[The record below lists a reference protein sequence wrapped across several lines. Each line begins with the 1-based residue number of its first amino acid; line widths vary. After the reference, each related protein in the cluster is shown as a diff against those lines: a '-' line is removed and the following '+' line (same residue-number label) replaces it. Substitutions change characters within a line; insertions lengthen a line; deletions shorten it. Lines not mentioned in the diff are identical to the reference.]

1 MNGDFRCIA
10 RSGEGTIATPI
21 ANKRKY
27 KMAGR
32 VEGKVALITGGGS
45 GIGRATAETLAR
57 EGAKLVVTDF
67 NPETAAETA
76 SIVAEAG
83 GAARSLAH
91 DVTDEDQWK
100 AVFASLRAEE
110 GRLDILFNN
119 AGVSNNSRLL
129 EDTDLAH
136 WRHVNGANVEGVF
149 LGTKYGIEMMA
160 ESGGGSIVNVSS
172 IYGKVGAVG
181 SVAYNAS
188 KGAVCLL
195 SKGAALECGKAG
207 NGVRVNS
214 VHPGFIETGM
224 TAKRFA
230 DNETR
235 DWMMNRTPIG
245 RTGRPE
251 DIANGVLYL
260 ASDESSFVTGAE
272 LVIDGG
278 FTAI

>member
-1 MNGDFRCIA
+1 
-10 RSGEGTIATPI
+10 
-21 ANKRKY
+21 
-27 KMAGR
+27 MAGR
-32 VEGKVALITGGGS
+32 VEGKLALITGGGS

-110 GRLDILFNN
+110 GRLDIRFNN

-149 LGTKYGIEMMA
+149 LGTKYGIELMA

>member
-1 MNGDFRCIA
+1 
-10 RSGEGTIATPI
+10 
-21 ANKRKY
+21 
-27 KMAGR
+27 MAGR
-32 VEGKVALITGGGS
+32 VDGKIALVTGGGS
-45 GIGRATAETLAR
+45 GIGRATALTFAR
-57 EGAKLVVTDF
+57 EGAAVVVTDLR
-67 NPETAAETA
+67 EESAAETA
-76 SIVAEAG
+76 AMIAEAG
-83 GAARSLAH
+83 GKARAMAQ
-91 DVTDEDQWK
+91 DVTDEAEWQ
-100 AVFASLRAEE
+100 AVFASLRANE

-119 AGVSNNSRLL
+119 AGVGNGGVM
-129 EDTDLAH
+129 LAETTLDH
-136 WRHVNGANVEGVF
+136 WRHVNAANVEGVF
-149 LGTKYGIEMMA
+149 LGTKYGIELMA

-195 SKGAALECGKAG
+195 TKGAALECGKAG

-224 TAKRFA
+224 TAERFK
-230 DNETR
+230 DNAVR
-235 DWMMNRTPIG
+235 DWMIGRTPIG
-245 RTGRPE
+245 RSGVPQ

>member
-1 MNGDFRCIA
+1 
-10 RSGEGTIATPI
+10 
-21 ANKRKY
+21 
-27 KMAGR
+27 MAGR
-32 VEGKVALITGGGS
+32 VEGKIALVTGGGS
-45 GIGRATAETLAR
+45 GIGQATALTLAR
-57 EGAKLVVTDF
+57 EGATVVVTDLR
-67 NPETAAETA
+67 EASAAATAAM
-76 SIVAEAG
+76 IVDAG
-83 GAARSLAH
+83 GTARAMGQ
-91 DVTDEDQWK
+91 DVTDEAQWQ
-100 AVFASLRAEE
+100 AIFASLRATE

-119 AGVSNNSRLL
+119 AGVSNDGVMLADTTL
-129 EDTDLAH
+129 EH
-136 WRHVNGANVEGVF
+136 WRHVNAANVEGVF
-149 LGTKYGIEMMA
+149 LGTKYGIDLMA

-195 SKGAALECGKAG
+195 TKGAALECGKAG

-224 TAKRFA
+224 TAARFK
-230 DNETR
+230 DNAAR
-235 DWMMNRTPIG
+235 DWMIGRTPIG
-245 RTGRPE
+245 RSGVPQ

>member
-1 MNGDFRCIA
+1 M
-10 RSGEGTIATPI
+10 T
-21 ANKRKY
+21 
-27 KMAGR
+27 GR
-32 VEGKVALITGGGS
+32 VEGKVALVTGGGS
-45 GIGRATAETLAR
+45 GIGRATAESLAR
-57 EGAKLVVTDF
+57 ERASVVVTDLR
-67 NPETAAETA
+67 EEAAAETA
-76 SIVAEAG
+76 ARITDAG
-83 GAARSLAH
+83 GTARAMAQ
-91 DVTDEDQWK
+91 DVTDEGQWQ
-100 AVFASLRAEE
+100 AVFASLRANE

-119 AGVSNNSRLL
+119 AGVSNDGLMLADTSL
-129 EDTDLAH
+129 EH
-136 WRHVNGANVEGVF
+136 WRHVNAANVEGVF

-160 ESGGGSIVNVSS
+160 ETGGGSIVNVSS

-195 SKGAALECGKAG
+195 TKGAALECGKAG

-224 TAKRFA
+224 TAARFR
-230 DNETR
+230 DNATR
-235 DWMMNRTPIG
+235 DWMLNRTPIG
-245 RTGRPE
+245 RVGQPQ